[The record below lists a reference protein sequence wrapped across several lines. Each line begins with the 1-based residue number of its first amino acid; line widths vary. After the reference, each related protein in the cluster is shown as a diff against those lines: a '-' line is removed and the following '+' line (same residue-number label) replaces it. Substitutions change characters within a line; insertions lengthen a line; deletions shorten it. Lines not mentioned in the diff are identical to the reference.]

1 MSPRPCRA
9 EAPTGT
15 VGIMKFRTTVLQTGR
30 ATTGIQVADE
40 VVAALGPSRRP
51 AVRVTVN
58 GYTYRTSVASMGG
71 AFMFSVSADVRKNAG
86 VAAGDEVDV
95 EIELDTEPREV
106 KVPADFQAA
115 LGRDPEAGRFFDT
128 LSYSHRSA
136 YVLWIE
142 SAKKDETRQRRI
154 PEAIRMLKEKR
165 KQR

>member
-1 MSPRPCRA
+1 
-9 EAPTGT
+9 
-15 VGIMKFRTTVLQTGR
+15 MKFRTTVLQTGK
-30 ATTGIQVADE
+30 ATTGIRVADE

-51 AVRVTVN
+51 AVRVTLN
-58 GYTYRTSVASMGG
+58 GYTYRTSVASMDG
-71 AFMFSVSADVRKNAG
+71 AFMCSVSADVRKNAG
-86 VAAGDEVDV
+86 VAGGDEVDV

-106 KVPADFQAA
+106 KVPEDFQSA
-115 LGRDPEAGRFFDT
+115 LGQDPEASTFFDT

-154 PEAIRMLKEKR
+154 PEAVRMLREGR